1 MIAYLTCSAVIN
13 ATATPS
19 STSIQVLG
27 IIFVIFSFGYVVA
40 GFQGTPTQF
49 HVITALTCFYMAS
62 VLTNW
67 NPPDYSDLSNES
79 NNLLIDKGIPAL
91 WVKISVTWINSLLYI
106 WTLLGKK
113 ISIISI
119 STYYVPRS

>member
-1 MIAYLTCSAVIN
+1 MIAYLTSSAIIN

-19 STSIQVLG
+19 STIIQVIG
-27 IIFVIFSFGYVVA
+27 IVIVIFSFGYLVA

-49 HVITALTCFYMAS
+49 HVITALACFYMAS
-62 VLTNW
+62 ILTNW
-67 NPPDYSDLSNES
+67 NPPDYSDFSNES
-79 NNLLIDKGIPAL
+79 SNLLIDKGIPAL

-106 WTLLGKK
+106 WSLLGKI

-119 STYYVPRS
+119 STCHVP